1 MPTDTPALDI
11 PPHLQAIVR
20 RALEQTVN
28 GVVVSDATQPG
39 NPIVYVNSGF
49 TRLTGYGADEVLG
62 RNCKFLQG
70 HECDQAGVQRLRE
83 AIARAEDAV
92 VVVRNYRRDGS
103 LFWNRVEL
111 SPVRDTATGAVTHF
125 FALQTDVTLEREAE
139 EAAQVR
145 AVGLERAIGSHPL
158 GLVAL
163 DEQGRVQLFSPA
175 CTGLLGLSPDDAM
188 GLDTPALTE
197 RIAQRGG
204 TSADRLPWPTPPD
217 KTLWE
222 LHTPQHRVIE
232 VSASPM
238 GALTGQR
245 LVLLRDVTEQRVQ
258 QATRDHFLA
267 TAAHEL
273 RTPLGSIRGFTEL
286 LLMRRYSAEESR
298 PLLETVLKQSLRL
311 SAMLDDLLDLA
322 QLDERGG
329 DAFALSAVDLL
340 PIVRQAADV
349 IELPGQKHHL
359 RLELPREPVHV
370 LGHGARLE
378 QVLINL
384 LSNAV
389 KYSPD
394 GGTIT
399 CRLQAAD
406 ADGLCRLSVSDQG
419 LGLSEPDQA
428 RLFTRFFRA
437 NPGGPI
443 PGTGLGLC
451 IVKEMI
457 DRMGGRIAVASRL
470 GEGTTFTLFLQQ
482 AVARTTPT
490 PDDVEKATP

>member
-1 MPTDTPALDI
+1 MPTDTPAPDI

-20 RALEQTVN
+20 RAMEQTVN
-28 GVVVSDATQPG
+28 GVVVSDVTQPG
-39 NPIVYVNSGF
+39 APIVYVNGGF
-49 TRLTGYGADEVLG
+49 TRLTGYPPSEVLG
-62 RNCKFLQG
+62 RNCKFLQADDR
-70 HECDQAGVQRLRE
+70 DQPGVQQLRE
-83 AIARAEDAV
+83 AIERAEDV
-92 VVVRNYRRDGS
+92 VVVLRNYRRDGTR
-103 LFWNRVEL
+103 FWNRVEL
-111 SPVRDTATGAVTHF
+111 GPVRDTTTGAVTHF

-139 EAAQVR
+139 EASQVR

-158 GLVAL
+158 GLIAL
-163 DEQGRVQLFSPA
+163 DEQDRVQLYSPA
-175 CTGLLGLSPDDAM
+175 CTGLLGLSPDEAM
-188 GLDTPALTE
+188 GLDTGALTQ
-197 RIAQRGG
+197 RISAFSGG
-204 TSADRLPWPTPPD
+204 NADQLHWPLPPHH
-217 KTLWE
+217 TLWE
-222 LHTPQHRVIE
+222 LHTPQHRVVE

-245 LVLLRDVTEQRVQ
+245 LVLLRDVTQQRVQ

-286 LLMRRYSAEESR
+286 MLMRHYSADESR

-322 QLDERGG
+322 QLDEQGRQ
-329 DAFALSAVDLL
+329 AFALTAVDLL
-340 PIVRQAADV
+340 PVVRQAADV
-349 IELPGQKHHL
+349 IELPGQKH
-359 RLELPREPVHV
+359 RLVLDLPATPVRV

-384 LSNAV
+384 LSNAI

-399 CRLQAAD
+399 CRVHAPGND
-406 ADGLCRLSVSDQG
+406 DLCALSVSDQG
-419 LGLSEPDQA
+419 LGLSETDQA

>member
-1 MPTDTPALDI
+1 MPIDAPVLDI
-11 PPHLQAIVR
+11 PAHLQAIAR
-20 RALEQTVN
+20 QALEQTVN

-49 TRLTGYGADEVLG
+49 TRLTGYPADEVVG
-62 RNCKFLQG
+62 RSCNFLQG
-70 HECDQAGVQRLRE
+70 QEREQAGVRRLRE

-103 LFWNRVEL
+103 HFWNRVEL

-163 DEQGRVQLFSPA
+163 DEQGSVQLFSPA
-175 CTGLLGLSPDDAM
+175 CTGLLGLAPDEAM
-188 GLDTPALTE
+188 GLSTPALTE
-197 RIAQRGG
+197 RIARRGD
-204 TSADRLPWPTPPD
+204 THADRLHWPTPHQA
-217 KTLWE
+217 TLWE
-222 LHTPQHRVIE
+222 LQAPQHRVIE

-245 LVLLRDVTEQRVQ
+245 LVLLRDVTQQRVQ

-311 SAMLDDLLDLA
+311 SSMLDDLLDLA
-322 QLDERGG
+322 QMDERGG
-329 DAFALSAVDLL
+329 EAFALTAVNLL
-340 PIVRQAADV
+340 PVVRQAAEV
-349 IELPGQKHHL
+349 IELPGQKH
-359 RLELPREPVHV
+359 RLELELPAEPVHV
-370 LGHGARLE
+370 RGHGARLE

-399 CRLQAAD
+399 CRLLPPD
-406 ADGLCRLSVSDQG
+406 ADGVCCLSVSDQG

-443 PGTGLGLC
+443 PGTGLGLA
-451 IVKEMI
+451 IVKEMV

-482 AVARTTPT
+482 AAAPATPAVT
-490 PDDVEKATP
+490 EKAAP

>member
-1 MPTDTPALDI
+1 MTAHVPDPDI
-11 PPHLQAIVR
+11 PAHLQAIVR

-39 NPIVYVNSGF
+39 NPIVYVNGGF
-49 TRLTGYGADEVLG
+49 TRLTGYPFAEVLG
-62 RNCKFLQG
+62 RSCNFLQG
-70 HECDQAGVQRLRE
+70 QEREQAGVRRLRE
-83 AIARAEDAV
+83 AIARGEDAI

-111 SPVRDTATGAVTHF
+111 SPVRDTVTGAVTHF

-145 AVGLERAIGSHPL
+145 AVGLERAIGAHPL
-158 GLVAL
+158 GLIAL
-163 DEQGRVQLFSPA
+163 DDQDRVQLFSPA
-175 CTGLLGLSPDDAM
+175 CTDLLGLAADEAL
-188 GLDTPALTE
+188 GLDTAALTD
-197 RIAQRGG
+197 RIAQDGNAS
-204 TSADRLPWPTPPD
+204 TARLAWPTPPD

-222 LHTPQHRVIE
+222 LHAPQHRVIE
-232 VSASPM
+232 VSASPL

-245 LVLLRDVTEQRVQ
+245 LVLLRDVTEQRAQ

-311 SAMLDDLLDLA
+311 SGMLDDLLDLA

-329 DAFALSAVDLL
+329 EAFALSAVDLL
-340 PIVRQAADV
+340 PVVRQAADV
-349 IELPGQKHHL
+349 IELPGQKHCL
-359 RLELPREPVHV
+359 QLALPREPVRV

-399 CRLQAAD
+399 CRVQAAD

-419 LGLSEPDQA
+419 LGLSEQDQA

-451 IVKEMI
+451 IVKEMV

-470 GEGTTFTLFLQQ
+470 GEGTTFTLFLQP
-482 AVARTTPT
+482 AAAAAAAPATT
-490 PDDVEKATP
+490 EKAAP